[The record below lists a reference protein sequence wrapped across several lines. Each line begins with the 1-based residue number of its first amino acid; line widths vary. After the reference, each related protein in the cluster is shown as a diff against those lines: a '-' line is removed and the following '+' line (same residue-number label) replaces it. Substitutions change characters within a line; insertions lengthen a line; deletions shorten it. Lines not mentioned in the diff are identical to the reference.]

1 MDPGPRARI
10 ADLLEAEPGAST
22 RKVALALA
30 MDDSTA
36 DYHLRR
42 LRREGRV
49 QVQRQG
55 RETCWFNAHAGL
67 CPVLRRVIPAM
78 RRTET
83 LRVAL
88 ALEDSPRPATHV
100 AERSGVPL
108 GQVRW
113 ALGVLERSGLVART
127 SRGRVQLAE
136 GAAVCVG
143 KAVQATRCDAW
154 GECAVSRRG
163 PPR

>member
-1 MDPGPRARI
+1 MDDAPRARI
-10 ADLLEAEPGAST
+10 AALLESEPGAST
-22 RKVALALA
+22 QKVARALALDA
-30 MDDSTA
+30 STA

-55 RETCWFNAHAGL
+55 REICWFNTHQGL
-67 CPVLRRVIPAM
+67 CPVLRQVIPAVK
-78 RRTET
+78 RPET
-83 LRVAL
+83 MRVAL
-88 ALEDSPRPATHV
+88 ALEEGPRSAAFL

-113 ALGVLERSGLVART
+113 ALEILARAGLVTR
-127 SRGRVQLAE
+127 SERGRVQLAE

-143 KAVQATRCDAW
+143 KALQGKRCDAW

-163 PPR
+163 GP